1 MPFSANVN
9 ENNPQLAQVL
19 QEYIKE
25 QRRKRRWGIFF
36 KLFILG
42 LLIALFL
49 SFCTD
54 QGDHKILRDE
64 PHTAL
69 ISLEGE
75 IMANGPVDANKVVGA
90 LRMAMKDPGTKGV
103 ILRIN
108 SPGGSPVQSDYIYT
122 EIMRLRH
129 QYPNVPVYAV
139 CTEICASGAYYIAA
153 AAKDIYANPASM
165 VGSIGVIMKGFGFT
179 DAMKKVGVTQR
190 TIIAGKYKDFMD
202 PFAPQDPAETQLA
215 QNMVDIVHE
224 QFIAAVEAGRGARLQ
239 KDNPD
244 IFSGLIWTGAQAKK
258 LGLID
263 GYGSAGF
270 VARDVIKED
279 KIVDY
284 TIKPNPF
291 ERFADRIGAS
301 AANVILSQVQV
312 HLSE

>member
-1 MPFSANVN
+1 MPFSANIN
-9 ENNPQLAQVL
+9 ENSSQLAQVL
-19 QEYIKE
+19 QDYIKE
-25 QRRKRRWGIFF
+25 QRRKRRWEIFF
-36 KLFILG
+36 KLVIVG
-42 LLIALFL
+42 LVIVFFL
-49 SFCTD
+49 AYCTD
-54 QGDHKILRDE
+54 QGSSKMGRDE

-75 IMANGPVDANKVVGA
+75 VMANGPIDANKVASA
-90 LRMAMKDPGTKGV
+90 LRMALKDPETKGV

-108 SPGGSPVQSDYIYT
+108 SPGGSPVQADYIYN

-129 QYPNVPVYAV
+129 QYPDIPVYAV
-139 CTEICASGAYYIAA
+139 CTEMCASAAYYIASA
-153 AAKDIYANPASM
+153 TKDIYANPASM

-179 DAMKKVGVTQR
+179 DAMKKIGVTQR

-202 PFAPQDPAETQLA
+202 PFAPLDSSEEQMA
-215 QNMVDIVHE
+215 QNMVDIVHQ
-224 QFIAAVEAGRGARLQ
+224 QFISAVEAGRGARLQ

-244 IFSGLIWTGAQAKK
+244 IFSGLIWTGVQAKK

-263 GYGSAGF
+263 AYGSTGF
-270 VARDVIKED
+270 VARNVIKQE

-301 AANVILSQVQV
+301 AANVILSQAQV

>member
-9 ENNPQLAQVL
+9 ENSPQLAQVL
-19 QEYIKE
+19 QDYIKE

-36 KLFILG
+36 KLVIVG
-42 LLIALFL
+42 LLIVFFL
-49 SFCTD
+49 AYCTE
-54 QGDHKILRDE
+54 QGSSKMGHAE

-75 IMANGPVDANKVVGA
+75 VMANGPIDANKVAGA
-90 LRMAMKDPGTKGV
+90 LRMALKDPETKGV

-108 SPGGSPVQSDYIYT
+108 SPGGSPVQADYIYN
-122 EIMRLRH
+122 EIIRLRH

-139 CTEICASGAYYIAA
+139 CTEMCASAAYYIASA
-153 AAKDIYANPASM
+153 TKDIYANPASM

-179 DAMKKVGVTQR
+179 DAMKKIGVTQR

-202 PFAPQDPAETQLA
+202 PFAPLDSSEEQMA
-215 QNMVDIVHE
+215 QNMVDIVHQ

-244 IFSGLIWTGAQAKK
+244 IFSGLIWTGVQAKK

-270 VARDVIKED
+270 VARNIIKQE

-301 AANVILSQVQV
+301 AAHVILSQVQV

>member
-1 MPFSANVN
+1 MPFA
-9 ENNPQLAQVL
+9 ENSPQLAQVL

-25 QRRKRRWGIFF
+25 KRRKRRWGIFF
-36 KLFILG
+36 KLLVLA
-42 LLIALFL
+42 LLIIFFL
-49 SFCTD
+49 AFCTD
-54 QGDHKILRDE
+54 QGNNKMLHDE

-90 LRMAMKDPGTKGV
+90 LRAALKDPGTKGV

-108 SPGGSPVQSDYIYT
+108 SPGGSPVQSDYIYS

-129 QYPNVPVYAV
+129 QYPKIPIYAV

-153 AAKDIYANPASM
+153 AANDIYANPASM

-179 DAMKKVGVTQR
+179 EAMKKIGVTQR
-190 TIIAGKYKDFMD
+190 NVIAGKYKDFMD
-202 PFAPQDPAETQLA
+202 PFAPIDPAAQEIA

-224 QFIAAVEAGRGARLQ
+224 QFIAAVEAGRGNRLQ

-244 IFSGLIWTGAQAKK
+244 VFSGLIWTGVQAKK

-270 VARDVIKED
+270 VARNVIKEE
-279 KIVDY
+279 KIIDY
-284 TIKPNPF
+284 TVKPNPF
-291 ERFADRIGAS
+291 ERFADRIGVS